1 MPHIF
6 GMLIAGLRL
15 HTTQPDVHCRSRLL
29 QHCTSGIKEFPIRH
43 QSVIFSRTAL
53 FFIYS
58 SICRDPKETK
68 MEKTQRTVG
77 LIGAISIGV
86 GGMVGGGIFA
96 VLGEAV
102 SLAHGATV
110 LAFIFA
116 GVVAALTSYSYAKLS
131 VTYQNRGG
139 TVIFIDTAFGHNL
152 LSGSI
157 NFMLWLS
164 YLVTISLYAV
174 AFSSYAQ
181 TFFHDS
187 TATWVNHIFI
197 SLAIVLPLAI
207 NLLSASFVSKSET
220 IIVLIKI
227 VLLIIIIVSGAFFV
241 DADRLS
247 PERWGSS
254 LSIIVAG
261 MIIFVAYEGFEL
273 IANSAEEIIDPVV
286 NLPRAFYGSVL
297 SVILLYALIALI
309 AIGTVPEDQL
319 MTAKD
324 YALAVAAKPA
334 LGQLGFTLVAVAALL
349 ATFSA
354 INATIYG
361 NARLGYIIAEK
372 GELPAI
378 LRREKRNI
386 PEAGVISSAVFSLIL
401 ANSIDLTEIAIIGS
415 ASFLLIFFLVNLSG
429 LKLCKTIHGDK
440 RILLTACLAS
450 GAALA
455 TLLFHT
461 YSSNPR
467 AIGVFFTLICI
478 SVLFELIYGRL
489 IRGHFFHRKYQ
500 KSGN

>member
-1 MPHIF
+1 M
-6 GMLIAGLRL
+6 G
-15 HTTQPDVHCRSRLL
+15 
-29 QHCTSGIKEFPIRH
+29 
-43 QSVIFSRTAL
+43 
-53 FFIYS
+53 
-58 SICRDPKETK
+58 
-68 MEKTQRTVG
+68 KTQRTVG

-139 TVIFIDTAFGHNL
+139 TVVFIDTAFGHNL

-181 TFFHDS
+181 TFFS
-187 TATWVNHIFI
+187 GSSASWVNHFFI
-197 SLAIVLPLAI
+197 SLAIILPLAI
-207 NLLSASFVSKSET
+207 NLFSASFVSKSET
-220 IIVLIKI
+220 VIVLIK
-227 VLLIIIIVSGAFFV
+227 VTLLIIIIVSGAFFV
-241 DADRLS
+241 DTGRLS

-254 LSIIVAG
+254 LSIVVAG

-273 IANSAEEIIDPVV
+273 IANSAEEIKDPAV

-297 SVILLYALIALI
+297 LVILLYALIALI
-309 AIGTVPEDQL
+309 AVGTVPEDQL
-319 MTAKD
+319 LTAKD

-361 NARLGYIIAEK
+361 NARLGYIIAKK

-378 LRREKRNI
+378 LHQEKRGI
-386 PEAGVISSAVFSLIL
+386 PETGVIVTAILSLL
-401 ANSIDLTEIAIIGS
+401 MANSIDLTEIAIIGS

-429 LKLCKTIHGDK
+429 LKLRKTIDGDRK
-440 RILLTACLAS
+440 ILFTACLAS
-450 GAALA
+450 GAALT
-455 TLLFHT
+455 TLLYHT

-467 AIGVFFTLICI
+467 AIGVFLTLICI
-478 SVLFELIYGRL
+478 SILFELIYGRL
-489 IRGHFFHRKYQ
+489 VRGHFFLRKYKKQ
-500 KSGN
+500 KH